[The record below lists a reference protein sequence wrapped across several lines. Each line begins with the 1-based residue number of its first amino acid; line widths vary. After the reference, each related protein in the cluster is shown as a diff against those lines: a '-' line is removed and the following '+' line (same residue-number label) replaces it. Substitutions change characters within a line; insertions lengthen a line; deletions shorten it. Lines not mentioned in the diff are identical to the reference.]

1 MEINPTSAPV
11 QSGGGPIGQL
21 LLRIGLIRQAQLEQA
36 LAHKAQH
43 GGKLGQVLVQLG
55 FVTEHAL
62 LEALREQGRIFCVHL
77 TPGIVDRNAAQ
88 ALGEERARRSRALPI
103 NRIADTYTVAV
114 EDPTD
119 VYLLDELS
127 KALGSRLLAVHAEP
141 ARISECLDAV
151 FKSSKTPPSG
161 SLEQLATSAL
171 DVNLEVAPVEGAS
184 ASDDLNQ
191 PVINLVQGALREAFA
206 AQASDI
212 HFEQHRDR
220 FLVRFRVDG
229 VLYDRISLP
238 REWGRP
244 CLARIK
250 ILGSMDIAQ
259 QRMPQDGR
267 AQIDVN
273 GQRIDLRIATTPSL
287 RGEGAVVRI
296 LDGGRK
302 LYDLAHLGFDA
313 RQLDDILRMIE
324 GAEGFILS
332 TGPTGSGKTSTL
344 YAMLQHLR
352 SSERKIITLEDPV
365 ENELDGATQIST
377 NAKIDLTFARG
388 LRSVLRQDPDIVL
401 VGEVRDHETAQIAI
415 QAAQTGHLV
424 LSTLHTVGAAEA
436 VGRLADMGIEGYLL
450 ADTLLGVIGQRLLRR
465 ICTNCRERVEPDA
478 AARAVLGPD
487 LERGPL
493 FAGKGCE
500 RCKQTGYAGRVGIFE
515 VLRFTS
521 PLADALRRAAGSDE
535 LRRVAVGQGMLTLR
549 ADALRKVHGGETTLT
564 ELVGT
569 LGRG

>member
-1 MEINPTSAPV
+1 
-11 QSGGGPIGQL
+11 
-21 LLRIGLIRQAQLEQA
+21 
-36 LAHKAQH
+36 
-43 GGKLGQVLVQLG
+43 
-55 FVTEHAL
+55 
-62 LEALREQGRIFCVHL
+62 
-77 TPGIVDRNAAQ
+77 
-88 ALGEERARRSRALPI
+88 
-103 NRIADTYTVAV
+103 
-114 EDPTD
+114 
-119 VYLLDELS
+119 
-127 KALGSRLLAVHAEP
+127 
-141 ARISECLDAV
+141 
-151 FKSSKTPPSG
+151 
-161 SLEQLATSAL
+161 
-171 DVNLEVAPVEGAS
+171 
-184 ASDDLNQ
+184 
-191 PVINLVQGALREAFA
+191 
-206 AQASDI
+206 
-212 HFEQHRDR
+212 
-220 FLVRFRVDG
+220 
-229 VLYDRISLP
+229 
-238 REWGRP
+238 
-244 CLARIK
+244 
-250 ILGSMDIAQ
+250 
-259 QRMPQDGR
+259 
-267 AQIDVN
+267 
-273 GQRIDLRIATTPSL
+273 
-287 RGEGAVVRI
+287 
-296 LDGGRK
+296 
-302 LYDLAHLGFDA
+302 
-313 RQLDDILRMIE
+313 
-324 GAEGFILS
+324 
-332 TGPTGSGKTSTL
+332 
-344 YAMLQHLR
+344 MLQHLR